1 MRSRESCNFQ
11 LLRQYLMG
19 VLTLTAVI
27 AVTVVNSVNSVNL
40 QTLQRELQ
48 TLQQKPWIFSHF

>member
-1 MRSRESCNFQ
+1 MR
-11 LLRQYLMG
+11 

-40 QTLQRELQ
+40 QTLQQELQ
-48 TLQQKPWIFSHF
+48 SLHKNPWFFSHFCRYYDYKVYTRLTLV